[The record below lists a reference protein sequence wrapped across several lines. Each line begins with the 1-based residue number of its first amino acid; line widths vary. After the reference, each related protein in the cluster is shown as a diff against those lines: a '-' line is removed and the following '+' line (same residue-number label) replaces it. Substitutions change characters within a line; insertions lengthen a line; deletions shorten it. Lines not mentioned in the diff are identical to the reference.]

1 MAALAALAAFGRRRP
16 CVQREE
22 SDRRGLRGRRLLQ
35 MAAFM
40 GAVIHDMTHVDR
52 VAGGNWMR
60 EREGALRHGHT
71 AACLASARGGGGAVN
86 EPFTALVL

>member
-1 MAALAALAAFGRRRP
+1 MGLEAADCFRWPL
-16 CVQREE
+16 
-22 SDRRGLRGRRLLQ
+22 
-35 MAAFM
+35 M

-71 AACLASARGGGGAVN
+71 AACLASGRGGGCCERTLHSAGIV
-86 EPFTALVL
+86 V